1 MSQNFAPYQ
10 DVSPDVTRSLSPP
23 PRSPSPKTASPKPQ
37 APRNIGTQAV
47 LSPPS
52 SPSYQN
58 SHQPF
63 NPAVEWENEGHDIE
77 SQAPQDQAGAFWS
90 TRNNIDL
97 YETSLGLRL
106 DWEACLAYLGLPPAG
121 AVVLLMFEHRSDYVR
136 YARNSSFAPVLV
148 RCWCLT
154 LS

>member
-23 PRSPSPKTASPKPQ
+23 PKSPSPKPTSPKPQ
-37 APRNIGTQAV
+37 AQRNIGTRTA

-58 SHQPF
+58 SHQFF
-63 NPAVEWENEGHDIE
+63 NPDAEWENQGNDVEEPTTRH
-77 SQAPQDQAGAFWS
+77 QAGAFWS

-97 YETSLGLRL
+97 YETSLGMRL
-106 DWEACLAYLGLPPAG
+106 DWEACLAYLALPPAG
-121 AVVLLMFEHRSDYVR
+121 AAVLLMFEHRSDYVR
-136 YARNSSFAPVLV
+136 YARNH
-148 RCWCLT
+148 T
-154 LS
+154 LRAFCSID